1 MSKNV
6 QKWIQEYTNGS
17 LWQIDDYLD
26 IQLEAL
32 NIVAL
37 TSQIDHRILNIQNP
51 PNTAINSY

>member
-37 TSQIDHRILNIQNP
+37 TSQIDHRILNIQHP